1 MTKIKFVTRIL
12 LIFHKSLMIPA
23 ILAEW
28 PMYMEMIQ
36 KLPLF
41 VSPMYIIVMHP
52 IAVSSYIYQHD
63 VLIGFS
69 ELNQG
74 SACQVVKSP
83 YCAFTMS

>member
-1 MTKIKFVTRIL
+1 
-12 LIFHKSLMIPA
+12 MIPA
-23 ILAEW
+23 IPAEW

-41 VSPMYIIVMHP
+41 VSHVYIIVMHP
-52 IAVSSYIYQHD
+52 IAASSYMYQHD